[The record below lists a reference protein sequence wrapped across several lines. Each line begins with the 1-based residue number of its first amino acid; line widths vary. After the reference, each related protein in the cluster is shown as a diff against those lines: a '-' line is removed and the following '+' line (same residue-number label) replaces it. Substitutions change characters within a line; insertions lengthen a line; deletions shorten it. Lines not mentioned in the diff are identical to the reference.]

1 MTNEQLAALA
11 QDPDNAEL
19 VPVLWEKVKNLLYQ
33 KAGTVY
39 NARKSRFQQCG
50 VELWDIRQGCY
61 MAFLEALKGFHPG
74 AGNQFT
80 SYLNYPF
87 RNVVAELTR
96 SRSTRKEPL
105 NLASSIDAPIVNTKQ
120 DDSTTLAELLPDDT
134 IDLETDV
141 LEQIERQE
149 ESQLIHEAVNRLPE
163 RLREVIEWYYFQGLT
178 LEEIAQRRGCSYQNI
193 AAQKRDALHNLR
205 RCPILQQIRKEYEQ
219 HYRWTA
225 VQRREYQPDY
235 FWMVQQCREY
245 NTKRSGSRGCDAP

>member
-11 QDPDNAEL
+11 QDPDHAEL

-39 NARKSRFQQCG
+39 SARKSQFQQCG

-96 SRSTRKEPL
+96 SSRSAIINAK
-105 NLASSIDAPIVNTKQ
+105 
-120 DDSTTLAELLPDDT
+120 LLLGLWFGSP
-134 IDLETDV
+134 V
-141 LEQIERQE
+141 PW
-149 ESQLIHEAVNRLPE
+149 SV
-163 RLREVIEWYYFQGLT
+163 LRESFSFYGL
-178 LEEIAQRRGCSYQNI
+178 
-193 AAQKRDALHNLR
+193 
-205 RCPILQQIRKEYEQ
+205 
-219 HYRWTA
+219 
-225 VQRREYQPDY
+225 
-235 FWMVQQCREY
+235 
-245 NTKRSGSRGCDAP
+245 RSD